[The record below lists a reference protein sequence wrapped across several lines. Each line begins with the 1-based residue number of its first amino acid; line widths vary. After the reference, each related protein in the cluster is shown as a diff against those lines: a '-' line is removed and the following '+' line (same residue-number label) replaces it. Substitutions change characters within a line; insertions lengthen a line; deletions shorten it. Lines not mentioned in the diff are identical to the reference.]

1 MAVRR
6 SAAPLDSASLYGEYP
21 FLPGAESLLRD
32 QSWTVRGLLEDRRYD
47 PARVLG
53 RARIL
58 AAADDPRA
66 VREVAEFADATPEV
80 RYLSF
85 LFARVALACA
95 PSLAALRRWAVAESK
110 RASARLESLTAPE
123 QEEEI
128 LAVAGKLQVEMAPG
142 PGGIEIP
149 LVDYVRLAAPIREAD
164 FRLVHQE
171 LRRGYVGVRPPRAAR
186 LLEEAIR
193 RRLAEPLP
201 LTEDVVQ
208 FVREHEGELLSQLA
222 ARMPLPTARAG
233 VPGGALLADRFPPCI
248 RKMRRTLQQGENLSH
263 SGRFALAAFLHRAGA
278 DAETIVDAYR
288 GAPDFDES
296 ITRYQVEHIT
306 QHDGGAGYTPPECET
321 LRSHGLCA
329 REGDPAAQE
338 PRDQQRDPLCFEP
351 RLHHPLQYYQI
362 RGGAVLEKGE
372 REGRAD
378 RANRPG
384 EGPGTP
390 GPPGRSRSTGRR

>member
-6 SAAPLDSASLYGEYP
+6 SAAPLDSTSLYGEYP
-21 FLPGAESLLRD
+21 FLPGAETLLQD
-32 QSWTVRGLLEDRRYD
+32 PSWTLRGLFEDRRYD

-66 VREVAEFADATPEV
+66 VREVAEFADASAEV

-85 LFARVALACA
+85 VFARVALACA
-95 PSLAALRRWAVAESK
+95 PSFAALRRWAVAESK
-110 RASARLESLTAPE
+110 RSSARLEHLSGAE

-128 LAVAGKLQVEMAPG
+128 LAVSSKLQVGMTPA
-142 PGGIEIP
+142 PGGIGIP
-149 LVDYVRLAAPIREAD
+149 LVEYVRLAAPIREAD
-164 FRLVHQE
+164 FRLVRQDV
-171 LRRGYVGVRPPRAAR
+171 RRGEVEVRSARAAR

-193 RRLAEPLP
+193 RRLAEPVP
-201 LTEDVVQ
+201 LNEDVVR
-208 FVREHEGELLSQLA
+208 FVREQEAELFARLA
-222 ARMPLPTARAG
+222 ERMPLPTARAG

-263 SGRFALAAFLHRAGA
+263 AGRFALAAFLHRAGA

-329 REGDPAAQE
+329 RDGDPTAAE
-338 PRDQQRDPLCFEP
+338 PRDRQRDPLCFEE

-362 RGGAVLEKGE
+362 RGGTVVERGE
-372 REGRAD
+372 GGR
-378 RANRPG
+378 RPG
-384 EGPGTP
+384 DVSGPEAGPGTP
-390 GPPGRSRSTGRR
+390 ARPGRARSTGRR